1 MKTVKVS
8 LKPSASRTLV
18 MLLLAANLVAYIFT
32 SRFFTSQNLAQNGQ
46 EEKPGII
53 SQMYTG
59 WQMLDMSFSL
69 IDYFNNVGDRKN

>member
-1 MKTVKVS
+1 MKTVKAS
-8 LKPSASRTLV
+8 LKTSATRSLV
-18 MLLLAANLVAYIFT
+18 MLLLAANLVAYVIT
-32 SRFFTSQNLAQNGQ
+32 SRFFSSQKLASNPGD
-46 EEKPGII
+46 EKPGII